1 MKSVF
6 ILAFDTAVEGCSVAV
21 LDTKSGQHWADRLV
35 TDRRQ
40 AEVLVP
46 MIEAVMKQAGLDFSH
61 LDRIAVTIGPGSFTG
76 VRIGLAT
83 ARALSLASGKT
94 LVGLS
99 TLSVMAQT
107 APEGAVPILALLDT
121 KRDDF
126 YGEVFSADGSQ
137 TIESVRIW
145 TLDEVAIAESEGKMR
160 VLKVGADAVAIAQCA
175 AKVDQISHTEMP
187 EPIYVRDAE
196 VSVSKRVAP
205 VTV

>member
-46 MIEAVMKQAGLDFSH
+46 MIDAVMKQAGLDFPH

-83 ARALSLASGKT
+83 GRALSLASGKT

-107 APEGAVPILALLDT
+107 APEGTAPILSLLDT
-121 KRDDF
+121 KREDF
-126 YGEVFSADGSQ
+126 YGEVFSADGKQ
-137 TIESVRIW
+137 TLEPVRIW
-145 TLDEVAIAESEGKMR
+145 TMEEVAAADAEGKMR
-160 VLKVGADAVAIAQCA
+160 VLKTGADAVAIAQCA
-175 AKVDQISHTEMP
+175 AGFIEPSCGEMP

-205 VTV
+205 VAI